1 MSNKRRQV
9 GIPTLVT
16 TIATAIPLIFVLGWA
31 IGSQGNSNTS
41 LSPDSVSSWVSA
53 LATLAIAILTFILAK
68 ETWYLRLAQ
77 VSQLAELKRENIRPN
92 VNVQLDPSKA
102 GLNFIDVKVSNLGRG
117 IARKVRIEF
126 VDEEGKRVK
135 DSADPVVEKFRKLAI
150 FRQGIEAMGIG
161 QVISSFVF
169 SFFDLGPELNGEIFK
184 PMLRFVVT
192 FQDVEGTAYRNEF
205 AVDFAQFE
213 GISELGGGDPLHLV
227 SKELKQIREVLA
239 KVSNSDRRIGVNVF
253 NSEDRASE
261 REELEEILGSRRHA
275 SEGNS

>member
-1 MSNKRRQV
+1 M
-9 GIPTLVT
+9 
-16 TIATAIPLIFVLGWA
+16 
-31 IGSQGNSNTS
+31 
-41 LSPDSVSSWVSA
+41 
-53 LATLAIAILTFILAK
+53 
-68 ETWYLRLAQ
+68 RLAQ

-92 VNVQLDPSKA
+92 VNMQLDPSKA
-102 GLNFIDVKVSNLGRG
+102 GLNFIDVKVSNIGRG

-169 SFFDLGPELNGEIFK
+169 SFFDLGTELNGEIFK

-261 REELEEILGSRRHA
+261 REQLEEILGSRRHT
-275 SEGNS
+275 SEGNRDS